1 MATSGNYK
9 TVIVETFYPSDTSG
23 RHGLVH
29 VRPAKRQVFP
39 QDLFVECS
47 KDLID
52 TKRFRVG
59 TKFRLGAKLTDRE
72 GGTPFLYSYYGWGY
86 EVVSDEEFERLF
98 PDPERSAI

>member
-1 MATSGNYK
+1 MATSGNYR

-23 RHGLVH
+23 RHGPVH

-52 TKRFRVG
+52 TKRFPVG
-59 TKFRLGAKLTDRE
+59 TKFRLSAKLTDRE